1 MVSFNEGGG
10 KHPNFKDRPPIE
22 PQVRFIS
29 FSADASKMATV
40 DVRPDIDHP
49 SESYH
54 STLRFWERR
63 PSGVPAEDSSLY
75 SVQIEY
81 DQPHRY
87 SLLVG
92 SKACPAQACQGLASL
107 YLFID
112 ALVLIISAV
121 HLVMCLF
128 IHKNNPQICSTLHA
142 LRYASLMKQGEVSG
156 CVTCSSSSST
166 CSNPIGCRALL

>member
-10 KHPNFKDRPPIE
+10 KHSSFKDRPPIE

-63 PSGVPAEDSSLY
+63 PSGVPAEDSPLY

-87 SLLVG
+87 SLLDG
-92 SKACPAQACQGLASL
+92 SKACPAQACQGLALLYIFIGVSL
-107 YLFID
+107 LTTSD
-112 ALVLIISAV
+112 VR
-121 HLVMCLF
+121 LVMC
-128 IHKNNPQICSTLHA
+128 TL
-142 LRYASLMKQGEVSG
+142 
-156 CVTCSSSSST
+156 
-166 CSNPIGCRALL
+166 